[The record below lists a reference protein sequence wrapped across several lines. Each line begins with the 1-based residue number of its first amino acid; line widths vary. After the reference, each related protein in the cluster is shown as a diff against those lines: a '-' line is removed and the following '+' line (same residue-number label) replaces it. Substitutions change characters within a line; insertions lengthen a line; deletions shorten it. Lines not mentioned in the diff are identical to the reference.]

1 MKLTVAHRL
10 VSTSS
15 GVRWWPVRLEEFVV
29 HQTLHPRICVPVRR
43 HHERRRHRVHV
54 LSSGLVAVIRIL
66 PVVITIA
73 LESAGSSMVSRYSG
87 VLVSGLIVAGACWT
101 TVGVGVRLSLVLLL
115 LLLVG
120 RLEIVLTI
128 VLVRVLVPN
137 NGPLLTVNAVV
148 VQLTGLTLLILP
160 AVRCRAAVVSGAYGV
175 IVFTGPG
182 VTPTLASFPIL
193 VLHRAS

>member
-1 MKLTVAHRL
+1 MKLAVAHRL

-15 GVRWWPVRLEEFVV
+15 GVWWWPVRLEEFVV
-29 HQTLHPRICVPVRR
+29 HQTLHPRISVPVRR
-43 HHERRRHRVHV
+43 HHERRRHRVHI
-54 LSSGLVAVIRIL
+54 LSSSLVAVVRVL

-73 LESAGSSMVSRYSG
+73 LESAGSAMVSRYSG

-115 LLLVG
+115 LVG

-137 NGPLLTVNAVV
+137 NGPLLIVNAVV

-160 AVRCRAAVVSGAYGV
+160 AVRCRAAVVPGA
-175 IVFTGPG
+175 
-182 VTPTLASFPIL
+182 
-193 VLHRAS
+193 H